1 MVIELAHYNKGM
13 KKLSVK
19 QMKKEMRNLGLGRL
33 ASLLLAVTLLLTV
46 LMQLFAFEKFPGL
59 LQLAGF
65 TEATAVVLAV
75 VLVYTEV
82 LALPW
87 LIGLQARSSVLRLS
101 FCCLIIALQLLTVL
115 VVFADMRGISILFS
129 ILSRESS
136 MIDFVWLGLLWVL
149 FGIAIKTSKK

>member
-1 MVIELAHYNKGM
+1 MNV
-13 KKLSVK
+13 
-19 QMKKEMRNLGLGRL
+19 GLGRW
-33 ASLLLAVTLLLTV
+33 AGLLLAATLLVTV

-59 LQLAGF
+59 LQLVGF
-65 TEATAVVLAV
+65 TEVTAVVLAV
-75 VLVYTEV
+75 ALVYTEV

-87 LIGLQARSSVLRLS
+87 LIGLQARASVLRLS

-129 ILSRESS
+129 VLSQQSS

>member
-1 MVIELAHYNKGM
+1 MRLAHYNESM
-13 KKLSVK
+13 KKPSVK
-19 QMKKEMRNLGLGRL
+19 RMRKEMRNLGLGRL

-75 VLVYTEV
+75 ALVYTEV

-87 LIGLQARSSVLRLS
+87 
-101 FCCLIIALQLLTVL
+101 
-115 VVFADMRGISILFS
+115 
-129 ILSRESS
+129 
-136 MIDFVWLGLLWVL
+136 
-149 FGIAIKTSKK
+149 

>member
-13 KKLSVK
+13 KKPSVK
-19 QMKKEMRNLGLGRL
+19 RMRKEIINVGLGRW
-33 ASLLLAVTLLLTV
+33 AGLLLAATLLVTV

-65 TEATAVVLAV
+65 TEVTAVVLAV
-75 VLVYTEV
+75 ALVYTEV

-129 ILSRESS
+129 VLSQKAS
-136 MIDFVWLGLLWVL
+136 IVDFVWLGLLWVL

>member
-1 MVIELAHYNKGM
+1 
-13 KKLSVK
+13 
-19 QMKKEMRNLGLGRL
+19 
-33 ASLLLAVTLLLTV
+33 
-46 LMQLFAFEKFPGL
+46 MQLFAFEKFPGL

-75 VLVYTEV
+75 ALVYTEV

-87 LIGLQARSSVLRLS
+87 LIGLRARASVLRLS

>member
-1 MVIELAHYNKGM
+1 MR
-13 KKLSVK
+13 
-19 QMKKEMRNLGLGRL
+19 KEIINVGLGRW
-33 ASLLLAVTLLLTV
+33 AGLLLAATLLVTV

-59 LQLAGF
+59 LQFAGF
-65 TEATAVVLAV
+65 TEVTAVVLAV
-75 VLVYTEV
+75 ALVHMEV

-101 FCCLIIALQLLTVL
+101 FCCLIMVLQLLTVL
-115 VVFADMRGISILFS
+115 VVFADTRGISILFS

-149 FGIAIKTSKK
+149 FGIVIKTSKK

>member
-1 MVIELAHYNKGM
+1 M
-13 KKLSVK
+13 KKPSVK
-19 QMKKEMRNLGLGRL
+19 RMRKEIINVGLGRW
-33 ASLLLAVTLLLTV
+33 AGLLLAATLLVTV

-59 LQLAGF
+59 LQFAGF
-65 TEATAVVLAV
+65 TEVTAVVLAV
-75 VLVYTEV
+75 ALVYTEV

-87 LIGLQARSSVLRLS
+87 LIGLRARSSVLRLS
-101 FCCLIIALQLLTVL
+101 FCCLIMALQLLTVL
-115 VVFADMRGISILFS
+115 VVFADTRGISILFS

>member
-1 MVIELAHYNKGM
+1 MVIGLAHYNKGM

-19 QMKKEMRNLGLGRL
+19 QMKKEMRNLGLGRW
-33 ASLLLAVTLLLTV
+33 AGLLLAMMLLLTV

-59 LQLAGF
+59 LQVAGF
-65 TEATAVVLAV
+65 TEATAVVIAV

-87 LIGLQARSSVLRLS
+87 LIGLRARASVLRLS

-129 ILSRESS
+129 ILSQKAS
-136 MIDFVWLGLLWVL
+136 IVDFVWLGLLWVL

>member
-1 MVIELAHYNKGM
+1 MR
-13 KKLSVK
+13 
-19 QMKKEMRNLGLGRL
+19 KEIITIGLGRW
-33 ASLLLAVTLLLTV
+33 AGLLLAATLLVTV

-59 LQLAGF
+59 LQLVGF

-75 VLVYTEV
+75 ALVYREV

-101 FCCLIIALQLLTVL
+101 FCCLIMALQLLTVL

-129 ILSRESS
+129 VLYRQSS
-136 MIDFVWLGLLWVL
+136 MIDFMWLALLWVL
-149 FGIAIKTSKK
+149 FGIVIKTSKK

>member
-1 MVIELAHYNKGM
+1 M
-13 KKLSVK
+13 KKPSVK
-19 QMKKEMRNLGLGRL
+19 RMRKEIINVGLGRW
-33 ASLLLAVTLLLTV
+33 AGLLLAATLLVTV

-59 LQLAGF
+59 LQFAGF
-65 TEATAVVLAV
+65 TEVTTVVLAV
-75 VLVYTEV
+75 ALVYTEV

-87 LIGLQARSSVLRLS
+87 LIGLRARASMLRLS

-129 ILSRESS
+129 VLSQKAS
-136 MIDFVWLGLLWVL
+136 IVDFVWLGLLWVL

>member
-1 MVIELAHYNKGM
+1 MGLAHYNKGM

-33 ASLLLAVTLLLTV
+33 ASL
-46 LMQLFAFEKFPGL
+46 
-59 LQLAGF
+59 
-65 TEATAVVLAV
+65 
-75 VLVYTEV
+75 V

-101 FCCLIIALQLLTVL
+101 FCCLIMVLQLLTVL

>member
-1 MVIELAHYNKGM
+1 MVIGLAHYNKGM

-19 QMKKEMRNLGLGRL
+19 QIKKEMRNLGLGRW
-33 ASLLLAVTLLLTV
+33 AGLLLAVTLLLTV

-75 VLVYTEV
+75 ALVYTEV

-87 LIGLQARSSVLRLS
+87 LIGLQARASVLRLS
-101 FCCLIIALQLLTVL
+101 FCCLVIALQLLTVL

-129 ILSRESS
+129 VLSRQSS
-136 MIDFVWLGLLWVL
+136 MIDFMWLALLWAL
-149 FGIAIKTSKK
+149 FGIVIKTSKK

>member
-1 MVIELAHYNKGM
+1 M

-19 QMKKEMRNLGLGRL
+19 QMKKEIRNLGLGRL

-59 LQLAGF
+59 LQIAGF

-75 VLVYTEV
+75 ALVYTEV

-87 LIGLQARSSVLRLS
+87 LIGLRARASMLRLS

-129 ILSRESS
+129 VLSQKAS
-136 MIDFVWLGLLWVL
+136 IVDFVWLGLLWVL

>member
-1 MVIELAHYNKGM
+1 MVIGLAHYNESM
-13 KKLSVK
+13 KKPSVK
-19 QMKKEMRNLGLGRL
+19 RMRKEIRNLGIGRW
-33 ASLLLAVTLLLTV
+33 AGLLLAATLLVTV

-65 TEATAVVLAV
+65 TEVTAVVLAV
-75 VLVYTEV
+75 ALVYTEV

-101 FCCLIIALQLLTVL
+101 FCCLIMALQLLTVL

-129 ILSRESS
+129 ILSRQSS
-136 MIDFVWLGLLWVL
+136 MIDFVWLALLWAL
-149 FGIAIKTSKK
+149 FGIVIKTSKK

>member
-1 MVIELAHYNKGM
+1 MR
-13 KKLSVK
+13 
-19 QMKKEMRNLGLGRL
+19 KEIINVGLGRW
-33 ASLLLAVTLLLTV
+33 AGLLLAATLLVTV

-59 LQLAGF
+59 LQFAGF
-65 TEATAVVLAV
+65 TEVTAVVLAV
-75 VLVYTEV
+75 ALVYTEV

-87 LIGLQARSSVLRLS
+87 LIGLRARSSVLRLS
-101 FCCLIIALQLLTVL
+101 FCCLIMALQLLTVL
-115 VVFADMRGISILFS
+115 VVFADTRGISILFS

>member
-1 MVIELAHYNKGM
+1 MRLAHYNESM
-13 KKLSVK
+13 KKPSVK
-19 QMKKEMRNLGLGRL
+19 RMRKEIINVGLGRWVG
-33 ASLLLAVTLLLTV
+33 LLLAATLLLTV

-59 LQLAGF
+59 LQLVGF
-65 TEATAVVLAV
+65 TEVTAVVLAV
-75 VLVYTEV
+75 ALVYTEV

-129 ILSRESS
+129 VLSQKAS
-136 MIDFVWLGLLWVL
+136 IVDFVWLGLLWVL

>member
-1 MVIELAHYNKGM
+1 MRLAHYNESM
-13 KKLSVK
+13 KKPSVK
-19 QMKKEMRNLGLGRL
+19 RMRKEIINVGLGRW
-33 ASLLLAVTLLLTV
+33 AGLLLAATLLVTV

-59 LQLAGF
+59 LQLARF
-65 TEATAVVLAV
+65 TEVTAVVLAV
-75 VLVYTEV
+75 ALVYTEV

-129 ILSRESS
+129 VLSQKAS
-136 MIDFVWLGLLWVL
+136 IVDFVWLGLLWVL

>member
-19 QMKKEMRNLGLGRL
+19 QMKKEIRN
-33 ASLLLAVTLLLTV
+33 
-46 LMQLFAFEKFPGL
+46 
-59 LQLAGF
+59 LAGF

-75 VLVYTEV
+75 ALVYTEV

-87 LIGLQARSSVLRLS
+87 LIGLRARASMLRLS

-129 ILSRESS
+129 VLSQKAS
-136 MIDFVWLGLLWVL
+136 IVDFVWLGLLWVL
-149 FGIAIKTSKK
+149 FGIAIKTSKKSIHRANDVS

>member
-1 MVIELAHYNKGM
+1 MR
-13 KKLSVK
+13 
-19 QMKKEMRNLGLGRL
+19 KEIINVGLGRW
-33 ASLLLAVTLLLTV
+33 AGLLLAATLLVTV

-59 LQLAGF
+59 LQFAGF
-65 TEATAVVLAV
+65 TEVTAVVLAV
-75 VLVYTEV
+75 ALVYMEV

-101 FCCLIIALQLLTVL
+101 FCCLIMVLQLLTVL
-115 VVFADMRGISILFS
+115 VVFADTRGISILFS

-149 FGIAIKTSKK
+149 FGIVIKTSKK